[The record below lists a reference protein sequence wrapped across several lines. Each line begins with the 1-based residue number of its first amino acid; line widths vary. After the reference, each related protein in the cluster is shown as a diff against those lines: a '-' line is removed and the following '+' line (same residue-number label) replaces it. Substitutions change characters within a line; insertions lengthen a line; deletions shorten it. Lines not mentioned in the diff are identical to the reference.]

1 MDKLTAIRAWA
12 RAPRLRSGD
21 RILVIAPSGP
31 VPRAALEAGA
41 TEMRRLGLV
50 PEWNE
55 SIFDRRLFFAGTDER
70 RKNEIERAFL
80 DTNAAGVFA
89 ARGGGGASR
98 LLPLPALDVM
108 AERPR
113 VFSGFSDITYLHQAL
128 SQRRLV
134 SFYGPMVAW
143 DMARG
148 DGAPGG
154 YDGALFRRLLFEGE
168 PGGPLSPEGVEWLR
182 PGRAEG
188 RLAGG
193 CLSLLSACVGTPVAP
208 DFDGAIVL
216 LEDENESPNRVERF
230 LTHLKQA
237 GAFQGARGFVLGD
250 FPGSEP
256 KPGTTTT
263 LREVLEDFF
272 ADFPGPV
279 VWGFPVG
286 HTARPNLTMP
296 LGTAARL
303 DAASGVLELL
313 EPACV

>member
-1 MDKLTAIRAWA
+1 MDKSPVTGGWT

-31 VPRAALEAGA
+31 VPRPALEAGA
-41 TEMRRLGLV
+41 AEMRRLGLV
-50 PEWNE
+50 PEWDE
-55 SIFDRRLFFAGTDER
+55 SIFERHLFFAGTDER
-70 RKNEIERAFL
+70 RRAEITRAFR
-80 DTNAAGVFA
+80 DSSVAGVFA

-98 LLPLPALDVM
+98 LLPLSALAAM

-143 DMARG
+143 DLARG
-148 DGAPGG
+148 DGAQGG

-168 PGGPLSPEGVEWLR
+168 PGGKLSPAGIEFLR

-193 CLSLLSACVGTPVAP
+193 CLSLLSACVGTPAAP

-237 GAFQGARGFVLGD
+237 GALRGARGFVLGD
-250 FPGSEP
+250 FPGGEP

-272 ADFPGPV
+272 ADFSGPV
-279 VWGFPVG
+279 AWGFPVG

-296 LGTAARL
+296 LGTKARV
-303 DAASGVLELL
+303 DAEAGVLDLL
-313 EPACV
+313 EPACL

>member
-1 MDKLTAIRAWA
+1 MDKLAAIRGWV

-41 TEMRRLGLV
+41 AEMRRLGLV

-55 SIFDRRLFFAGTDER
+55 SLFDRRLFFAGTDDR
-70 RKNEIERAFL
+70 RRDEIDRAFT
-80 DTNAAGVFA
+80 DREAAGVFA

-98 LLPLPALDVM
+98 LLPLRSLEAM

-128 SQRRLV
+128 SRRRLV
-134 SFYGPMVAW
+134 TFYGPMVAW
-143 DMARG
+143 DLARG
-148 DGAPGG
+148 DGVPGG

-168 PGGPLSPEGVEWLR
+168 PGGPLSPEGIASVR

-193 CLSLLSACVGTPVAP
+193 CLSLLSACLGTPAAP
-208 DFDGAIVL
+208 DFDGAVVL
-216 LEDENESPNRVERF
+216 LEDENESPNRIERF

-237 GAFQGARGFVLGD
+237 GALQGAVGFVLGD

-272 ADFPGPV
+272 ADFAGPV

-286 HTARPNLTMP
+286 HTTRPNLTMP
-296 LGTAARL
+296 LGTAVRL
-303 DAASGVLELL
+303 DAGSGVLELL

>member
-1 MDKLTAIRAWA
+1 MDKTAAFRSWVRASRLTA
-12 RAPRLRSGD
+12 GD

-41 TEMRRLGLV
+41 AELRLLGLA
-50 PEWNE
+50 PEWDE
-55 SIFDRRLFFAGTDER
+55 SIFERRLFFAGTDER
-70 RKNEIERAFL
+70 RRAEIERAFA
-80 DTNAAGVFA
+80 DPRAAGVIC

-98 LLPLPALDVM
+98 LLPLSALDAW

-113 VFSGFSDITYLHQAL
+113 VFSGFSDITYLHQAFAK
-128 SQRRLV
+128 RGLV

-148 DGAPGG
+148 DGAEGG
-154 YDGALFRRLLFEGE
+154 YDGVLFRRLLLDGA
-168 PGGPLSPEGVEWLR
+168 PGGPLSPAGVEALR

-188 RLAGG
+188 RLMGG
-193 CLSLLSACVGTPVAP
+193 CLSLLSACVGTEVSPA
-208 DFDGAIVL
+208 FDGAIVL

-237 GAFQGARGFVLGD
+237 GALRGAAGFVLGD
-250 FPGSEP
+250 FPGGGP

-263 LREVLEDFF
+263 MREVLEDFF
-272 ADFPGPV
+272 ADFAGPV
-279 VWGFPVG
+279 VWGFPFG
-286 HTARPNLTMP
+286 HTVRPNLTMP

-303 DAASGVLELL
+303 DAGCGVLELI